1 MRETSALYKRL
12 RSERDSH
19 YEERILRGP
28 ATYGMHAIKSIN
40 IHPTLLK
47 NENGPAIGCT
57 ASAICLLTIAEISDN
72 WPRMASFTVQAR
84 LCSADDTE
92 KSEWL
97 SLGEFWT
104 DQRKETKGGDLSIT
118 AYDGMLRLKQSW
130 TDKIPETE
138 LPAEWPI
145 TAARAAQL
153 LQDATGIL
161 LDERFQLDDTV
172 AFVGLDTLSTALDIW
187 ADIAAAHGCNAMMTP
202 EGKISLVPLKKI
214 EGDAASAIAG
224 IAVAGIAVVGS
235 TGDGSSPSTEA
246 LDLGLS
252 MKRLNTTPA
261 LQPVSGVE
269 LTDDA
274 GRIAAAGTSDGYVLK
289 GHCSYSNSAA
299 ALLCLDRV
307 SGYTYRPFE
316 IIDVDLDPAVE
327 PGDLIIADD
336 VTYQVMCID
345 WYIGKWITA
354 DLSAPAES
362 EIDHE
367 YSVMPESA
375 LTLRRAME
383 ADSKLDTQLRS
394 YIQQTATE
402 ILQGVAAQ
410 YVSDDTLAGV
420 VTQLQAE
427 IDGAIETFTGSAVPT
442 LDTFPASSWTTVE
455 ERAKHIGDLY
465 VVNSSGG
472 DYAGFYYR
480 FELNGST
487 YGWTLLKDTEI
498 TKALADAED
507 ANRKATAAQQTATTL
522 QQTLADE
529 YSPTA
534 TINELFTTKEESLDA
549 RAALQSEIAL
559 SESSMTLAMSELRT
573 DVNGQF
579 SAMAYY
585 IRYENGIVILG
596 RTDSPTS
603 IRVSNTQIGIY
614 YGGEAISYWNADK
627 QLAPKQLEIP
637 VGGSLRL
644 GDVLWQP
651 RSSGNLSMMWVG
663 ETESE

>member
-12 RSERDSH
+12 RTTVGSH

-28 ATYGMHAIKSIN
+28 ATYGMRAIKSLR

-47 NENGPAIGCT
+47 DEKGPAIGCT
-57 ASAICLLTIAEISDN
+57 ASAICMLTIDEISDN

-84 LCSADDTE
+84 LCSADNTE
-92 KSEWL
+92 QSEWL
-97 SLGEFWT
+97 NLGTYWT
-104 DQRKETKGGDLSIT
+104 DQRKKTTGGDLYVT

-138 LPAEWPI
+138 FPAEWPI
-145 TAARAAQL
+145 TAAKAGQL

-161 LDERFQLDDTV
+161 LDERCKLDDTV
-172 AFVGLDTLSTALDIW
+172 AFVGLDTLSTAKDVW

-202 EGKISLVPLKKI
+202 EGKISLVPLTN
-214 EGDAASAIAG
+214 AAGGAAIAG
-224 IAVAGIAVVGS
+224 IAIAGVAIVGTS
-235 TGDGSSPSTEA
+235 ADSEVI
-246 LDLGLS
+246 DLGLS
-252 MKRLNTTPA
+252 MQKLNTTPA
-261 LQPVSGVE
+261 LLAVSGVE

-289 GHCSYSNSAA
+289 GHCSFSNSAA

-327 PGDLIIADD
+327 PGDLIIADET
-336 VTYQVMCID
+336 TYQVMCID
-345 WYIGKWITA
+345 WYIGEWITA
-354 DLSAPAES
+354 DLSAPAEY

-383 ADSKLDTQLRS
+383 ADAKLDTQLRS

-442 LDTFPASSWTTVE
+442 LDTYPAVNWTTVE

-472 DYAGFYYR
+472 DYVGFYYR

-585 IRYENGIVILG
+585 IRYENGVVILG

>member
-12 RSERDSH
+12 RTTVGSH

-28 ATYGMHAIKSIN
+28 ATYGMRAIKSLS

-47 NENGPAIGCT
+47 DEKGPAIGCT
-57 ASAICLLTIAEISDN
+57 ASAICMLTIDEISDN

-84 LCSADDTE
+84 LCSADNTE
-92 KSEWL
+92 QSEWL
-97 SLGEFWT
+97 NLGTYWT
-104 DQRKETKGGDLSIT
+104 DQRKKTTGGDLYVT

-138 LPAEWPI
+138 FPAEWPI
-145 TAARAAQL
+145 TAAKAGQL

-161 LDERFQLDDTV
+161 LDERCELDDTV
-172 AFVGLDTLSTALDIW
+172 AFVGLDTLSTAKDVW

-202 EGKISLVPLKKI
+202 EGKISLVPLTNAD
-214 EGDAASAIAG
+214 GGAAIAG
-224 IAVAGIAVVGS
+224 IAIAGVAIVGTS
-235 TGDGSSPSTEA
+235 AGSEVI
-246 LDLGLS
+246 DLGLS
-252 MKRLNTTPA
+252 MQKLNTTPA
-261 LQPVSGVE
+261 LLPVSGAE

-327 PGDLIIADD
+327 PGDLIIADET
-336 VTYQVMCID
+336 TYQVMCID
-345 WYIGKWITA
+345 WYIGEWITA
-354 DLSAPAES
+354 DLSAPDEY

-383 ADSKLDTQLRS
+383 ADAKLDTQLRS

-427 IDGAIETFTGSAVPT
+427 IDGAIETFTGAAVPT
-442 LDTFPASSWTTVE
+442 LDTYPAVNWTTVE

-507 ANRKATAAQQTATTL
+507 ANRKATAAQQTATAL

-585 IRYENGIVILG
+585 IRYENGVVILG